1 MCPRAGGIYK
11 ETAMERR
18 FRLQAVLNYRK
29 DLEEALQL
37 ELGRRQGEEHV
48 ARERLETLRAE
59 SDRTLAATGELLSE
73 ARPDMS
79 TVQQGFVYLDALQR
93 RIDAQLAEL
102 AELAAQVEAKRREVV
117 EAMQARKV
125 LEKLKQRHERAY
137 AEWAR
142 QVEQRLVGDMTT
154 VRDNR

>member
-1 MCPRAGGIYK
+1 
-11 ETAMERR
+11 MERR
-18 FRLQAVLNYRK
+18 FRLQAVLNYRE

-37 ELGRRQGEEHV
+37 ELGRLQAEEHV
-48 ARERLETLRAE
+48 ARGRLETLRGE
-59 SDRTLAATGELLSE
+59 SDRTLAATGELLSD

-79 TVQQGFVYLDALQR
+79 AVQQGFVYLEALQL
-93 RIDAQLAEL
+93 RIEALLVEL
-102 AELAAQVEAKRREVV
+102 AELAARVEAKRREVV

-142 QVEQRLVGDMTT
+142 QAEQRLVDDMTT
-154 VRDNR
+154 VRHSRRMAEEGPGS

>member
-1 MCPRAGGIYK
+1 
-11 ETAMERR
+11 MERR

-48 ARERLETLRAE
+48 AGERLATLRTE
-59 SDRTLAATGELLSE
+59 SDHALSATGALLSE
-73 ARPDMS
+73 ARPEMGS
-79 TVQQGFVYLDALQR
+79 VQQGFVYLDALQR

-102 AELAAQVEAKRREVV
+102 AELAARVEAKRGEVV

-125 LEKLKQRHERAY
+125 LEKL
-137 AEWAR
+137 
-142 QVEQRLVGDMTT
+142 
-154 VRDNR
+154 

>member
-1 MCPRAGGIYK
+1 
-11 ETAMERR
+11 MERR
-18 FRLQAVLNYRK
+18 FRLQAVLNYRE

-37 ELGRRQGEEHV
+37 ELGRLQGEENV
-48 ARERLETLRAE
+48 ARGRLATLRGE
-59 SDRTLAATGELLSE
+59 SDRTLAATSQILAA
-73 ARPDMS
+73 ARPDVDA
-79 TVQQGFVYLDALQR
+79 VQHGFVYLDALQV
-93 RIDAQLAEL
+93 RIEAQLAEL

-142 QVEQRLVGDMTT
+142 QAEQRLVDDMTT
-154 VRDNR
+154 VRHNRRMAEEGSGS

>member
-1 MCPRAGGIYK
+1 MQ
-11 ETAMERR
+11 RR
-18 FRLQAVLNYRK
+18 FRLEAVLRYRE

-37 ELGRRQGEEHV
+37 ELGRLQGEEHV
-48 ARERLETLRAE
+48 ARERLETLRTE
-59 SDRTLAATGELLSE
+59 SDRTLAATGEMLAE
-73 ARPDMS
+73 ARPEMA

-93 RIDAQLAEL
+93 RIDAQLVELAEL
-102 AELAAQVEAKRREVV
+102 AELAEAKRKEVV

-142 QVEQRLVGDMTT
+142 QVEQRLVDDITT
-154 VRDNR
+154 VRHTRRMAQEDAGA